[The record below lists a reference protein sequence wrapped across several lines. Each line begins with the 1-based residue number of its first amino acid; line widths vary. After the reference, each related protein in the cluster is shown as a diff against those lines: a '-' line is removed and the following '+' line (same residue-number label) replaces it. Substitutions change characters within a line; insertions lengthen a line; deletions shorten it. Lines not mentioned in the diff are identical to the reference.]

1 MRGAQLMLL
10 GAHFLEGLQCVNNWH
25 WCYTTVWDSLKSTRF
40 SSSSELSQLT
50 FCGGFFLIYRVA
62 LCLVITLL
70 GFWVL
75 SYCFFLSLFKVW
87 LEEKSCVLRLSC
99 LVGLGRLLGV
109 GLLNIKIA
117 EWSSSCGDLSE
128 GFSVEPDWKLSDCLF
143 SEFRKNSAISDLS

>member
-10 GAHFLEGLQCVNNWH
+10 GAHFLEGLQCVNSWH

-40 SSSSELSQLT
+40 SSSSGLPQLT
-50 FCGGFFLIYRVA
+50 FCGGFFFFFKIYRVA

-109 GLLNIKIA
+109 GLLNITIA
-117 EWSSSCGDLSE
+117 EWSSSCGDQWGLLSWARLK
-128 GFSVEPDWKLSDCLF
+128 VVRLPLF
-143 SEFRKNSAISDLS
+143 RVQEK